1 VLEDKLDAARLT
13 DDTVSFEQFDL
24 NRFNDK
30 PIDKDKSQRDL
41 MSKYKKLF
49 EKYADTF
56 PYCHSIYILSGGIGL
71 GKTFMSKCVMR
82 RVIERGYTTAYFT
95 AYRVF
100 SLFHQHRLGNDVN
113 LEPIFEVPL
122 LIIDDL
128 GTEPMTKNVTKEYF
142 FDLINERNDANL
154 KTILVTNLIMDDLN
168 VRYGERIYSR
178 LADTRF
184 SRKILFKGDDIR
196 Y

>member
-1 VLEDKLDAARLT
+1 
-13 DDTVSFEQFDL
+13 
-24 NRFNDK
+24 
-30 PIDKDKSQRDL
+30 
-41 MSKYKKLF
+41 
-49 EKYADTF
+49 
-56 PYCHSIYILSGGIGL
+56 
-71 GKTFMSKCVMR
+71 
-82 RVIERGYTTAYFT
+82 
-95 AYRVF
+95 
-100 SLFHQHRLGNDVN
+100 
-113 LEPIFEVPL
+113 
-122 LIIDDL
+122 
-128 GTEPMTKNVTKEYF
+128 MTKNVTKEYF